1 MISDSKYEHYYSEF
15 YNKNHSRAYHAI
27 TTCPLFKAPE
37 VVDEDEEQ
45 KRRRSIKS
53 LKSQCI
59 NRITSYNQVYHGR
72 AVMTTTTLLS
82 LFILISVD
90 KTSKGKCPQR
100 GPQ

>member
-59 NRITSYNQVYHGR
+59 NRITSYNQVY
-72 AVMTTTTLLS
+72 
-82 LFILISVD
+82 FNPDPNEYKKYI
-90 KTSKGKCPQR
+90 
-100 GPQ
+100 